1 MEAMKIYK
9 HTFNDFRN
17 VVETVEIEVEE
28 KPKTYVVIGRQK
40 GVCESRIKKDDIGK
54 LDRYWCRK
62 MFMLSPD
69 KKPYINS
76 LIADKENEINRL
88 KDNLEQALEK
98 KDLFRIN
105 SDILYIPFTFF
116 IFTCCIFN
124 KISCCSFCE
133 NILYFISCEQFTIVF
148 KI

>member
-1 MEAMKIYK
+1 MKIYK

-28 KPKTYVVIGRQK
+28 KPKTYVVVGRQK
-40 GVCESRIKKDDIGK
+40 GVWESRVSKDDIGK
-54 LDRYWCRK
+54 LDRHWGRK

-88 KDNLEQALEK
+88 RSTLEK
-98 KDLFRIN
+98 AIETKDLFTELLRKE
-105 SDILYIPFTFF
+105 DEG
-116 IFTCCIFN
+116 
-124 KISCCSFCE
+124 K
-133 NILYFISCEQFTIVF
+133 
-148 KI
+148 

>member
-1 MEAMKIYK
+1 MKIYK

-28 KPKTYVVIGRQK
+28 KPKTYVVVVRQK
-40 GVCESRIKKDDIGK
+40 GVWESRVSKDDIGK
-54 LDRYWCRK
+54 LDRHWGRK

-88 KDNLEQALEK
+88 RSTLEK
-98 KDLFRIN
+98 AIETKDLFTELLRKE
-105 SDILYIPFTFF
+105 DEG
-116 IFTCCIFN
+116 
-124 KISCCSFCE
+124 K
-133 NILYFISCEQFTIVF
+133 
-148 KI
+148 